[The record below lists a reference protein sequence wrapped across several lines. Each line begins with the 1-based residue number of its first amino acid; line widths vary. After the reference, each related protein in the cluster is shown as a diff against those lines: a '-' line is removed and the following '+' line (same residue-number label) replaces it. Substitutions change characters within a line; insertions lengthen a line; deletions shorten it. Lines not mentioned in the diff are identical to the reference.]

1 MVLVRVEVEAIRRLW
16 GFLLLLEEPEVE
28 TVLEIA
34 YNLGITYYGASY
46 VATAVD
52 KGLILVTDDRDLS
65 ERILENQDFL
75 KSRFKR
81 ELKVASSAELEHFK

>member
-34 YNLGITYYGASY
+34 YNLGITYYDASY

-52 KGLILVTDDRDLS
+52 KG
-65 ERILENQDFL
+65 
-75 KSRFKR
+75 
-81 ELKVASSAELEHFK
+81 